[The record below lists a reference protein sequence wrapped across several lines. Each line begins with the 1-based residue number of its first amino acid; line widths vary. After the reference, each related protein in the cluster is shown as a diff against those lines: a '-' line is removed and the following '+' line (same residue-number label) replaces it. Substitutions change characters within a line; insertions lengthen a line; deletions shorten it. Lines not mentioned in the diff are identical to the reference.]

1 MELPSIQPCRFP
13 TLPVSQGRKPL
24 AIPATCV
31 ESPDEKQSVQGAG
44 LIGPVRAGIDR
55 ANQPSNFPNPT
66 KPSKKP
72 VRLIPP
78 LFVPICLPKFRKYP
92 PSQDSAGFC
101 DGSATM
107 TLSSLTQT
115 LLRLRLATRS
125 EIDHAMASCGSMP
138 TEERLLEALERQSVL
153 TSYQTQKLTRGETDS
168 LVLGRFKLLYQNAA
182 GSFARVYRAADMSS
196 GEMVGLKLLR
206 TRHAKDA
213 SAVQQFRREAE
224 LGKSLDHPNIVPI
237 YEVGET
243 TGQHFFTMEFVE
255 GGNLLELMRIRKKMS
270 PREAVKCLLDV
281 TSGLDYA
288 HKRGLMHR
296 DLKLSNVLMSTTG
309 IAKLVDFGL
318 ADAHRARETTGSDG
332 TQRTLDYATLEKH
345 TNAPRDDPRSDLFFL
360 GTIFYE
366 LLAGQ
371 PPLPRTKDRDIRG
384 DFARYREIRPLHQ
397 VDPTL
402 PRACCEIVDRLL
414 DLNPNNRYQSTTELL
429 SDLRLAEREVNTHP
443 NLADVPVPRPPTPEP
458 TGTSHDSP
466 KPTDSKSL
474 TQVTAQPVLLCVE
487 NRLKQQDML
496 RQYFTKHRFRVLV
509 LGDLERALARLNQT
523 EVAAV
528 IVVAEGFGDE
538 AVDLFPRF
546 QQACDK
552 TGRAAILVLAV
563 RQKDLASR
571 VRESHRSA
579 VIQQPATLRDIRK
592 RLKGIRETVG
602 DSLAAAPGDDD
613 EE

>member
-1 MELPSIQPCRFP
+1 
-13 TLPVSQGRKPL
+13 
-24 AIPATCV
+24 
-31 ESPDEKQSVQGAG
+31 
-44 LIGPVRAGIDR
+44 
-55 ANQPSNFPNPT
+55 
-66 KPSKKP
+66 
-72 VRLIPP
+72 
-78 LFVPICLPKFRKYP
+78 
-92 PSQDSAGFC
+92 
-101 DGSATM
+101 
-107 TLSSLTQT
+107 
-115 LLRLRLATRS
+115 
-125 EIDHAMASCGSMP
+125 MASCGSMP

-538 AVDLFPRF
+538 AVHLFPRF

>member
-1 MELPSIQPCRFP
+1 
-13 TLPVSQGRKPL
+13 
-24 AIPATCV
+24 
-31 ESPDEKQSVQGAG
+31 
-44 LIGPVRAGIDR
+44 
-55 ANQPSNFPNPT
+55 
-66 KPSKKP
+66 
-72 VRLIPP
+72 
-78 LFVPICLPKFRKYP
+78 
-92 PSQDSAGFC
+92 
-101 DGSATM
+101 M
-107 TLSSLTQT
+107 TLQTLIQT
-115 LLRLRLATRS
+115 LLKLRLAVRS
-125 EIDHAMASCGSMP
+125 EIDLAQAACGPSP
-138 TEERLLEALERQSVL
+138 TAERLLEALERQNVL
-153 TSYQTQKLTRGETDS
+153 TSYQAQRLAKGETDT

-206 TRHAKDA
+206 ARHAKDPA
-213 SAVQQFRREAE
+213 AVQQFRREAE

-243 TGQHFFTMEFVE
+243 AGQHFFTMEFVE
-255 GGNLLELMRIRKKMS
+255 GGNLLELMKIRKKMS

-296 DLKLSNVLMSTTG
+296 DLKLSNVLMSATG
-309 IAKLVDFGL
+309 VGKLVDFGL

-360 GTIFYE
+360 GTIFFE

-402 PRACCEIVDRLL
+402 PRCCCEIVDRLL
-414 DLNPNNRYQSTTELL
+414 DLNPNNRYQSTHELL
-429 SDLRLAEREVNTHP
+429 ADLRLAEREVNTHP
-443 NLADVPVPRPPTPEP
+443 HLADVHASRPMPVEP
-458 TGTSHDSP
+458 SP
-466 KPTDSKSL
+466 AATDSQKLSKSSSSAA
-474 TQVTAQPVLLCVE
+474 TAAQPVLLCVE
-487 NRLKQQDML
+487 NRVKQQDML
-496 RQYFTKHRFRVLV
+496 RQYFTKHHFRVLV

-528 IVVAEGFGDE
+528 VIVAEGLGE
-538 AVDLFPRF
+538 QAIDLFPKF

-552 TGRAAILVLAV
+552 PGQAAVLVLAV
-563 RQKDLASR
+563 KQKDLAAR
-571 VRESHRSA
+571 VRETIHSA

-592 RLKGIRETVG
+592 RMKAIRSPASASPAA
-602 DSLAAAPGDDD
+602 DSVAGTPGDDESD
-613 EE
+613 D